1 MLTKIHPSALAAGE
15 GFDAVEVVGVD
26 ALVGVDDVELV
37 WDAVRNRI
45 VREEKTAAGE
55 RGGFWV

>member
-37 WDAVRNRI
+37 WDAVEESDRPRRENR
-45 VREEKTAAGE
+45 
-55 RGGFWV
+55 RG